1 MNRVKGF
8 TLAEMLITMLILS
21 ILIVMALPGFSSL
34 LFRAEA
40 HALQRKLMVSIS
52 YSRTLAVSMQTS
64 VTLCSGTTSCEKE
77 WGDHLLIFSD
87 HNQNGLIDGEDEI
100 SKQVVLGKEGSS
112 LRWKSFRRKPYLVF
126 TALGQAPS
134 SNGTFHYCPENDR
147 KSHRFSFVLAKTGRA
162 RAGSTVNCD

>member
-8 TLAEMLITMLILS
+8 TLAEMLVTMLILS

-40 HALQRKLMVSIS
+40 HALQRKLIVSIS
-52 YSRTLAVSMQTS
+52 YSRAQAVSMKTS
-64 VTLCSGTTSCEKE
+64 VTLCSGKTSCEKE

-87 HNQNGLIDGEDEI
+87 HNQNGLIDGEDQI
-100 SKQVVLGKEGSS
+100 YKQVVLGSEGSS

-126 TALGQAPS
+126 TALGQSPS
-134 SNGTFHYCPENDR
+134 SNGTFHYCPDGDR
-147 KSHRFSFVLAKTGRA
+147 ASHRYSLVLAKTGRT
-162 RAGSTVNCD
+162 RVGSRVNCD